1 MEILPGFELVDD
13 HEESMKAMILRQLAI
28 DVGEA
33 TADVPGKRDLDVN
46 RSGGFEDSF
55 GERLWPSLRQQIIRG
70 GASLILALD
79 IACEVILHTMRC
91 LLPPCL
97 DFITGP
103 HGDFVLQAKSGKA
116 LFNGLLDD
124 ALERDLTSLGWEASL
139 TIQDDRE
146 KPDLLQSGSEVFD
159 VVILDLCPGCALP
172 VGDKDGQGR
181 EKMCFSRPIFR
192 VSG

>member
-1 MEILPGFELVDD
+1 M
-13 HEESMKAMILRQLAI
+13 
-28 DVGEA
+28 
-33 TADVPGKRDLDVN
+33 N

-55 GERLWPSLRQQIIRG
+55 GERLWPSLRLQIIRSR
-70 GASLILALD
+70 ASLILALD

-124 ALERDLTSLGWEASL
+124 ALERDLTPLGWEASL

-146 KPDLLQSGSEVFD
+146 KTDLLQAEAKSLMWSSLTCAQAAP
-159 VVILDLCPGCALP
+159 LDRQPEGPFAPPPG
-172 VGDKDGQGR
+172 V
-181 EKMCFSRPIFR
+181 RP
-192 VSG
+192 GAA

>member
-1 MEILPGFELVDD
+1 
-13 HEESMKAMILRQLAI
+13 
-28 DVGEA
+28 
-33 TADVPGKRDLDVN
+33 VN

-79 IACEVILHTMRC
+79 VACEVILHTMRC

-103 HGDFVLQAKSGKA
+103 HGDFVLQAESGKA
-116 LFNGLLDD
+116 LLNGLLDD

>member
-13 HEESMKAMILRQLAI
+13 HDESMKAMILRQLAI

-55 GERLWPSLRQQIIRG
+55 GERLWPSLRLQIIRSR
-70 GASLILALD
+70 ASLILALG

-124 ALERDLTSLGWEASL
+124 ALERDLTPLGWEASL

-159 VVILDLCPGCALP
+159 VVILDLCPGCAL
-172 VGDKDGQGR
+172 G
-181 EKMCFSRPIFR
+181 SAA
-192 VSG
+192 